1 MNKVM
6 GLLGKERTQQ
16 DLCGKDEDRGNKNQR
31 GGYRENSM
39 SLMFEIFRRL
49 RAKKPEKRNGQ

>member
-1 MNKVM
+1 M